1 MTTGERLREGLEPM
15 HRRLVE
21 RLLEARTADGH
32 WVGALSSSALSTA
45 TASIALASAR
55 QSSDD
60 IALAERGLTW
70 LAVHQN
76 ADGGWGD
83 TTLSVSNISTTALC
97 WAALAFATPRLVQ
110 ASSAV
115 SRCEAWLTGAAGG
128 LQPTQLRNAIVAR
141 YGNDRTFSA
150 PILTTLALA
159 GRLGSDGWR
168 HVPQL
173 PFELAACPPRWFQWL
188 QLPVVSYA
196 LPALIA
202 IGQVRH
208 HRRPSRNLVLRG
220 VRSLV
225 AESTR
230 ITLRRIQPSTGGYLE
245 ATPLTSF
252 VVMSLA
258 GMNQAGSDVA
268 AEGLRFLRDSI
279 RDDGSWPIDTNLAT
293 WVTTLSINAFSAAP
307 HRARMAELSRPRQ
320 GDGGPPDTWLS
331 LADRAALA
339 AWLIDQ
345 QHLELHPYTQAR
357 PGGWA
362 WTPLPGG
369 VPDAD
374 DTAGA
379 LLALHHL
386 DADPRTRDA
395 VAAGVEW
402 LLHLQNRDGGIP
414 TFCRGW
420 GTLPFDRSTPD
431 LTAHA
436 LRAWHAWRGE
446 LPAEMAARVDAA
458 TTRALEYLG
467 GAQRPDGA
475 WIPLWFGNQH
485 APDDVNATYGT
496 CKVVLALAQIVPSG
510 RSLGDAM
517 RARGV
522 QRLVAAQNSDGGWG
536 GDVGVRSS
544 IEETAFAVEAL
555 AAVAQAESAT
565 ASLRPVVDRGVAWL
579 ATATEEGVVT
589 PPSPIGLYF
598 AKLWYFEALY
608 PLIFATAALSRVQG
622 GAAR

>member
-1 MTTGERLREGLEPM
+1 MTEAALEQTR
-15 HRRLVE
+15 HRLVA
-21 RLLEARTADGH
+21 RLLAARTAGGH
-32 WVGALSSSALSTA
+32 WVGELSSSALSTA

-55 QSSDD
+55 QSSHD
-60 IALAERGLTW
+60 IVLAERGLTW
-70 LAVHQN
+70 LAEHQN

-83 TTLSVSNISTTALC
+83 TTLSVSNIGTTALC
-97 WAALAFATPRLVQ
+97 WAALAFATPRVPK
-110 ASSAV
+110 APAAIA
-115 SRCEAWLTGAAGG
+115 RCEAWLTAAAGG
-128 LQPTQLRNAIVAR
+128 LQPTQLRDAIVAR
-141 YGNDRTFSA
+141 YGSDRTFSA

-159 GRLGSDGWR
+159 DRLGPDGWR
-168 HVPQL
+168 FVPQL
-173 PFELAACPPRWFQWL
+173 PFELAACPPQWFQWL

-208 HRRPSRNLVLRG
+208 HRRPSRNLALRG
-220 VRSLV
+220 VRNLV

-230 ITLRRIQPSTGGYLE
+230 VTLRRIQPSTGGYLE

-268 AEGLRFLRDSI
+268 GEGLRFLRESI
-279 RDDGSWPIDTNLAT
+279 RDDGSWPIDSNLAT
-293 WVTTLSINAFSAAP
+293 WVTTLSINALAAAP
-307 HRARMAELSRPRQ
+307 DVDSATAGLKPRP
-320 GDGGPPDTWLS
+320 PHTWLTP
-331 LADRAALA
+331 ADCETLA

-345 QHLELHPYTQAR
+345 QHLERHPYTQAR

-386 DADPRTRDA
+386 NADPRTRDA

-436 LRAWHAWRGE
+436 LRGWHAWRDE
-446 LPAEMAARVDAA
+446 LPAAMAARVEAS
-458 TTRALEYLG
+458 TTRALEYLR

-496 CKVVLALAQIVPSG
+496 SKVVLALAQSG
-510 RSLGDAM
+510 LSADPRDDAM

-522 QRLVAAQNSDGGWG
+522 AWLVAARNSDGGWG
-536 GDVGVRSS
+536 GDIGVPSS

-555 AAVAQAESAT
+555 AAVAHHESA
-565 ASLRPVVDRGVAWL
+565 ASATLSPAVERGARWL
-579 ATATEEGVVT
+579 ATMTEQGAVT
-589 PPSPIGLYF
+589 PPSPLGLYF
-598 AKLWYFEALY
+598 AKLWYYETLY
-608 PLIFATAALSRVQG
+608 PLIFATAALSRVQRR
-622 GAAR
+622 AAP